1 MKEDARLFLRSM
13 AVMGLFDRPL
23 IAQRI
28 DLASESQDCLA
39 LGVGDEEQVVDHVV
53 PINLA
58 DIHFTTR
65 DRTHFRRAFERFAHQ
80 RFKFF
85 LKRHEARA

>member
-1 MKEDARLFLRSM
+1 MSEDARLFLRSM
-13 AVMGLFDRPL
+13 AVMGLFDPPL
-23 IAQRI
+23 TAQRI
-28 DLASESQDCLA
+28 DLAGESQDGLA

-58 DIHFTTR
+58 DIHFTAR
-65 DRTHFRRAFERFAHQ
+65 DRKHFRRAFERFAHL

-85 LKRHEARA
+85 LKRHDAGA